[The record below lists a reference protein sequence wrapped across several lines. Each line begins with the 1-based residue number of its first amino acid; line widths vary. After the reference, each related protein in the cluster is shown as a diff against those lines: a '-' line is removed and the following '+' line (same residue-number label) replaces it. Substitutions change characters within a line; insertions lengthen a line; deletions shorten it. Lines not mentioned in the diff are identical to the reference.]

1 VWLQDLDLV
10 KLTAQFV
17 ARNGKGFLTDL
28 AMKEARNM
36 EFNFLKPTHSMFTF
50 FTALC
55 DAYSKVRGTYNTSLQ
70 QHFSVFIFTKSSKDG
85 QVASFHYSL
94 IRRLLPGAHAA
105 RGHVRQA
112 ARGHAE
118 QVRDCSRCCRGG
130 QKPELAIRL
139 PAFMQRG

>member
-1 VWLQDLDLV
+1 MWLQDLDLV

-85 QVASFHYSL
+85 QAASFRYSL
-94 IRRLLPGAHAA
+94 CAICCQVLMPPAGTSDKLRADTQNRCGIAA
-105 RGHVRQA
+105 A
-112 ARGHAE
+112 AVEVG
-118 QVRDCSRCCRGG
+118 S
-130 QKPELAIRL
+130 LNS
-139 PAFMQRG
+139 